1 MKISKPIPYI
11 PKAQEKAQGRAEF
24 IKTIFV
30 PLSESRPVLDPLYVV
45 KTWLDRGAS
54 SVMYGKTTWA
64 KPLWPLILPCRFP
77 LTRHGISVC
86 KGQRPKITEVKLHQ
100 SRRGYAGILFSV
112 CWLCFFRAI

>member
-24 IKTIFV
+24 IKTNFV

-54 SVMYGKTTWA
+54 SVMYGESNVGKTFMAVDLALQVSADTAWHIR
-64 KPLWPLILPCRFP
+64 L
-77 LTRHGISVC
+77 
-86 KGQRPKITEVKLHQ
+86 
-100 SRRGYAGILFSV
+100 
-112 CWLCFFRAI
+112 